1 MKTMHIRASEL
12 ILDRV
17 LNPAKASELGSARPD
32 DLVEACGLIP
42 DFFADACITLAL
54 GDDSADANLSALDDI
69 ADRMDA
75 IYGCGGFAA
84 HPYGGTVAA
93 DGTYSSPHHE
103 DEALPPLCRFG
114 FKGTFHCFVYQYG
127 ITAIRDNTTGE
138 YKVARF
144 D

>member
-1 MKTMHIRASEL
+1 MTDLNIRAADL

-17 LNPAKASELGSARPD
+17 LNPTKAAELGAAKPSA
-32 DLVEACGLIP
+32 LVEACGLIP

-54 GDDSADANLSALDDI
+54 GVEGSTQSALDDI

-75 IYGCGGFAA
+75 VYGCGGFGSY
-84 HPYGGTVAA
+84 PFDGTLSS
-93 DGTYSSPHHE
+93 DGTYVSPHE
-103 DEALPPLCRFG
+103 DDADLPPLCRFG

-138 YKVARF
+138 FKIARF